1 MARTWRDHGRLSAM
15 KETDDP
21 GPIVQRILLGADLRD
36 AREQAGLS
44 TAEAT
49 KALGWYAGKLS
60 RIESGDAKLFD
71 KDLAK
76 MVRVYSI
83 PADRAEG
90 LQALA
95 AEARR
100 KLPPSRVPD
109 WAVKY
114 VNLLAAASDV
124 RIFNSD
130 TFPGTVQTADYARA
144 TLSQSVI
151 VSPAEV
157 DGMAQDRARRVD
169 RFRSPDAPRL
179 WVVVGEEAL
188 HREIG
193 GKDVLRAQLAQVR
206 ELAELPNITVQVIP
220 FVNGA
225 HSSHGVAFTMI
236 TLLAGRPGL
245 VYVEGLTGSDY
256 LAREH
261 FRIYGLAYD
270 NLRGSA
276 LSRQGTMAMIDQ
288 RLAEL

>member
-1 MARTWRDHGRLSAM
+1 L
-15 KETDDP
+15 K
-21 GPIVQRILLGADLRD
+21 ILTSL
-36 AREQAGLS
+36 
-44 TAEAT
+44 
-49 KALGWYAGKLS
+49 
-60 RIESGDAKLFD
+60 
-71 KDLAK
+71 
-76 MVRVYSI
+76 
-83 PADRAEG
+83 
-90 LQALA
+90 
-95 AEARR
+95 
-100 KLPPSRVPD
+100 
-109 WAVKY
+109 
-114 VNLLAAASDV
+114 
-124 RIFNSD
+124 
-130 TFPGTVQTADYARA
+130 
-144 TLSQSVI
+144 
-151 VSPAEV
+151 AEV

>member
-1 MARTWRDHGRLSAM
+1 MT
-15 KETDDP
+15 ETGDP
-21 GPIVQRILLGADLRD
+21 GPVVQRILLGADLRD

-49 KALGWYAGKLS
+49 KAIGWYAGKLS

-76 MVRVYSI
+76 MVRAYSI
-83 PADRAEG
+83 PSDRAER
-90 LQALA
+90 LQSLA
-95 AEARR
+95 ADARR
-100 KLPPSRVPD
+100 RLPPSRVPD

-114 VNLLAAASDV
+114 VNLLAAATDV
-124 RIFNSD
+124 KIFNAD
-130 TFPGTVQTADYARA
+130 TFPGTVQTVDYARA

-151 VSPAEV
+151 VSPADV
-157 DGMAQDRARRVD
+157 DGMAQERARRVE
-169 RFRSPDAPRL
+169 RFRTPNAPRL

-193 GKDVLRAQLAQVR
+193 GKDVLRAQIEQVR
-206 ELAELPNITVQVIP
+206 GLAALPNVTVQVIP

-225 HSSHGVAFTMI
+225 HASHGVAFTMI
-236 TLLAGRPGL
+236 TLLDGRPGV

-261 FRIYGLAYD
+261 FRIYGLVYD
-270 NLRGSA
+270 NLRGNA
-276 LSRQGTMAMIDQ
+276 LSMRGTMAMIDQ